1 MHECADVWENSVWY
15 CNANSVF
22 YYILIGPAYSTERV
36 HLDTYV
42 KADGS
47 LHDLIASYE
56 FKVSFLADFV
66 VWKQMF
72 STSNKTNDIKFK
84 IDEGDWMLWI
94 PPQKV
99 SHALWTQ
106 YYHQV

>member
-42 KADGS
+42 KANGS

-72 STSNKTNDIKFK
+72 ATSNKTNDIQFK

-94 PPQKV
+94 PPQKA